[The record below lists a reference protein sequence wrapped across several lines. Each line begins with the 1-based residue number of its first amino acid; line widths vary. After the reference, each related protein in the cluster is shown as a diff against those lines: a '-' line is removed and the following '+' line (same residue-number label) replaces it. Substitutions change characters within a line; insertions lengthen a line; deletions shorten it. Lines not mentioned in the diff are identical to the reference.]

1 MKFPLKRVSGFFFLC
16 LILYGIL
23 MAPWLG
29 LSKRYATI
37 FCHGGNLLFA
47 RYSFGGGGSV
57 FFEPMP
63 TPDGDRDVYL
73 RMVKRHGRR
82 VRGTLDINSGLVG
95 YRPLAFL
102 VALVLA
108 TPITLKRR
116 AWALLGGLI
125 LVNLFVALRMWL
137 KLYAGFSSPGPL
149 NVITLGEFSKT
160 ALQWAALM
168 LYRAPEMNYIVPAFI
183 WLLVSFRRG
192 DLRGVLAP
200 PASHDPPKPPGA
212 KQPRSDSN

>member
-29 LSKRYATI
+29 LSKRYVTL
-37 FCHGGNLLFA
+37 FCRGGNLVIA
-47 RYSFGGGGSV
+47 PYSFGGRGSV
-57 FFEPMP
+57 HFEPMP
-63 TPDGDRDVYL
+63 TPDGNRDVYV
-73 RMVKRHGRR
+73 RMVKHGGRR
-82 VRGTLDINSGLVG
+82 IRGTLDINSGLVG

-108 TPITLKRR
+108 TPIALKRR
-116 AWALLGGLI
+116 AWALLGGLV

-137 KLYAGFSSPGPL
+137 KLYAGFSGPGPF
-149 NVITLGEFSKT
+149 NVITLGEFGTT
-160 ALQWAALM
+160 ALQWAVLM
-168 LYRAPEMNYIVPAFI
+168 LYRAPEMNYIIPAFI

-192 DLRGVLAP
+192 DLHGVLAP
-200 PASHDPPKPPGA
+200 NDLPII
-212 KQPRSDSN
+212 PRSKSS